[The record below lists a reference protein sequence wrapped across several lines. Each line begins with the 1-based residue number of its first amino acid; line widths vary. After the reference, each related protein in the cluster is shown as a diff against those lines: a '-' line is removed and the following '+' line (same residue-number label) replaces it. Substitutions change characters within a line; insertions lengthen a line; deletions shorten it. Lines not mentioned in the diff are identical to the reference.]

1 MASLK
6 TLAAKCSLILLSL
19 VTREWGVHATKMFDG
34 AYLRIYLFVKC
45 FLFEWYLIFRMW
57 V

>member
-45 FLFEWYLIFRMW
+45 FLFEWYLIFRM
-57 V
+57 